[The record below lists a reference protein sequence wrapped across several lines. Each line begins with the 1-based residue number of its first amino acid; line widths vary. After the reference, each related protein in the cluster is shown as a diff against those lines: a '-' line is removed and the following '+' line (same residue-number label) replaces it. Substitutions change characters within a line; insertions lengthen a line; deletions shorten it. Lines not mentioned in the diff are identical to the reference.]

1 MYHTIHEHI
10 FYHTHIVSYNSWAL
24 TICQYD
30 IELFLHTIRYVS
42 YDTDNYG
49 LGWIVLSWISTSKG
63 ERERERERERKRERM
78 NKWCQF
84 LWWFMSKVELA
95 GTWSISYK
103 SNWPKEPFENLA
115 KHSSHDTNLEVNNIF
130 NAI

>member
-24 TICQYD
+24 TIRQYD

-63 ERERERERERKRERM
+63 EREREREREKERENEQM
-78 NKWCQF
+78 
-84 LWWFMSKVELA
+84 M
-95 GTWSISYK
+95 
-103 SNWPKEPFENLA
+103 P
-115 KHSSHDTNLEVNNIF
+115 IF
-130 NAI
+130 VMIYEQGWVSRNMINQL